1 MIRTLD
7 ASMLNLPWSAVDL
20 IPEAAARGFQAVS
33 LTPDLL
39 EDPSRAARAGELARA
54 YGLGFGLLPMPA
66 DFYHWELDDAD
77 FQKALEE
84 LKRRA
89 AVAEKLGAGTA
100 YNHVWSSSTREFDEN
115 FAWHV
120 KRIAA
125 VSGTL
130 RDYGIRYG
138 LEFLGPHELRSFA
151 PFEFVHSLDG
161 VLSLADAAGGTAGI
175 AFDTFHWY
183 TSGNG
188 DEKDLLTM
196 EDKIARLVCVH
207 LNDAVPGV
215 PFDQQKDMQRRFP
228 METGVIDSRSILRR
242 FRERGADVL
251 YMIEPFEPGRT
262 IFHALSP
269 AEAASRAEEIMRRV
283 EGV

>member
-7 ASMLNLPWSAVDL
+7 ASMLNLPWSALDL
-20 IPEAAARGFQAVS
+20 IPEAAAHGFQAVS

-39 EDPSRAARAGELARA
+39 EDPDRAKKAGEAAVAL
-54 YGLGFGLLPMPA
+54 GIGFGLLPMNA

-77 FQKALEE
+77 FEKALEE

-89 AVAEKLGAGTA
+89 AVAEKLGARTA
-100 YNHVWSSSTREFDEN
+100 YNHVWSSSTREYDEN
-115 FAWHV
+115 FLWHV
-120 KRIAA
+120 ERIRK
-125 VSGTL
+125 VSETL
-130 RDYGIRYG
+130 RDYGVRYG

-151 PFEFVHSLDG
+151 PHEFVHSLDG

-175 AFDTFHWY
+175 AFDVYHWY
-183 TSGNG
+183 TSAGG
-188 DEKDLLTM
+188 EERDLLTV
-196 EDKIARLVCVH
+196 EEKIGRLVCVH
-207 LNDAVPGV
+207 LNDAPAGI

-228 METGVIDSRSILRR
+228 METGVIDSRSILER
-242 FRERGADVL
+242 FRKRGSDAL

-269 AEAASRAEEIMRRV
+269 AEAAERAEKILLRV
-283 EGV
+283 EEA